1 MCVHASEA
9 DAGRRGVV
17 IDIETAP
24 DDHAHTLSRR
34 RSGAPRG
41 SPIHEVVNASALSFQ
56 EFPDGSIS
64 SFALSSWHQS
74 EYGEADILANV
85 DATLSGVL
93 EDGGRV
99 VTFNGTG
106 HDLPTLRMR
115 QVRWWLC
122 EADAVH
128 RVQAGEADHMDV
140 MLAMSGGGEGRWPT
154 LADACASV
162 GFSLLGPHGAGRTS
176 PIPRVVEK
184 CEIDVI
190 GTAILMHYV
199 LAGRA
204 RSRAPLERGLP
215 AFGRFVRS
223 VAMTRPHLERFAL
236 SRLLAD
242 DACAWGT
249 AR

>member
-1 MCVHASEA
+1 VTDE
-9 DAGRRGVV
+9 GRRGVV
-17 IDIETAP
+17 LDIETAQ
-24 DDHAHTLSRR
+24 DDYAHTLSRR
-34 RSGAPRG
+34 RGGAPRG
-41 SPIHEVVNASALSFQ
+41 SPIHEVVNASVLSFL
-56 EFPDGSIS
+56 EHADGSIDG
-64 SFALSSWHQS
+64 FQLCSWNQP
-74 EYGEADILANV
+74 EYGEADILAAV
-85 DATLSGVL
+85 DDALVGVTR
-93 EDGGRV
+93 DGGRV

-115 QVRWWLC
+115 QLRWWLC
-122 EADAVH
+122 DANGVE
-128 RVQAGEADHMDV
+128 RVQSGEADHMDI

-162 GFSLLGPHGAGRTS
+162 GFSLMGPYGASRES

-190 GTAILMHYV
+190 GSAILMHYV
-199 LAGRA
+199 LAA
-204 RSRAPLERGLP
+204 RSRSRDPLQRGLP

-223 VAMTRPHLERFAL
+223 VATTRPHLERFAL

-242 DACAWGT
+242 DAMAWGAG